1 MVCAELG
8 DVRLGTAS
16 SLLHLPDI
24 SISSTHAVD
33 VDASATY

>member
-1 MVCAELG
+1 MLCADLG

-24 SISSTHAVD
+24 FISSTHAMD